1 MASDLQQSYDR
12 VAQEYVKRIYGEL
25 AHKPFDRKLLDWL
38 AEKVNHAGVI
48 CDIGCGPGQ
57 VARYLADHGAEAR
70 GIDLSP
76 GMIEQA
82 RRLNPGI
89 TFQVGNMLA
98 LTEVEDNA
106 FGGMTAFYSV
116 IHIPREQHAQVF
128 QEFKR
133 VLMPGGVALI
143 AFHIGNETRHQDEWW
158 GEQVS
163 VDFHFFSS
171 VEVKASLQAAG
182 FAMDEVIE
190 RDPYPEV
197 EVQTRRAY
205 LFARKPG

>member
-1 MASDLQQSYDR
+1 MPPDLRQSYDR
-12 VAQEYVKRIYGEL
+12 VAQEYARRIYGEL
-25 AHKPFDRKLLDWL
+25 SNKPFDRKMLDWL
-38 AEKVNHAGVI
+38 VEKVNDTGII

-57 VARYLADHGAEAR
+57 IARYLADRGAHAS

-82 RRLNPGI
+82 RRLNPDI
-89 TFQVGNMLA
+89 LFQVGNMLA
-98 LTEVEDNA
+98 LTDVADNA
-106 FGGMTAFYSV
+106 FGGIAAFYSV
-116 IHIPREQHAQVF
+116 IHIAPEQHPQAF

-133 VLMPGGVALI
+133 VLRPNGRLLVAY
-143 AFHIGNETRHQDEWW
+143 HIGNETRHQDEWW

-163 VDFHFFSS
+163 IDFHFFSS
-171 VEVKASLQAAG
+171 AEIKTGLQATG
-182 FAMDEVIE
+182 FVVEEAIE

-205 LFARKPG
+205 LFARKPH